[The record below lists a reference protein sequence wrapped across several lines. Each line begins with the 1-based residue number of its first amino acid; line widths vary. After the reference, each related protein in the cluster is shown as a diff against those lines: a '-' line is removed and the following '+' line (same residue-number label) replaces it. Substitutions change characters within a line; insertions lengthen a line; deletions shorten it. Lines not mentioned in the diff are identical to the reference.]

1 MERRPSSLENMEK
14 LKGKK
19 ILVTGGTGFV
29 GSHLVEELLTY
40 GNSIVIPYRSRNP
53 FSYFFDKNLDKKS
66 ILVHADL
73 REEKNIFELLVKYEI
88 EYVFHLAAQ
97 AIVPTAYY
105 HPLDTFHINIM
116 GTAYLLDAVRRCPYV
131 RGVVVASSDKAYG
144 KSKTVYKENDAL
156 KGDHP
161 YEVSKSCADLIAT
174 SYFKT
179 YGVPVVTTRFGNI
192 YGEGDL
198 SFSRIIPGIMQTILT
213 RNPLE
218 IRSDG
223 TFTRQY
229 LYVKDVV
236 RGYVMLMEHI
246 EKTKGE
252 AFNFGSEE
260 DMSVL
265 DLIYQIEK
273 ILKRKVPYVIKNQS
287 INEIPNQLLDYA
299 KIQTMLSWK
308 PKYCLRSTVHGILR
322 WYTSYFRKTTI

>member
-1 MERRPSSLENMEK
+1 MENMEK
-14 LKGKK
+14 LTKAN

-29 GSHLVEELLTY
+29 GSHLVEKLLTY
-40 GNSIVIPYRSRNP
+40 GNNIVIPYRSQNP
-53 FSYFFDKNLDKKS
+53 FSYFFDKNLDKKT

-88 EYVFHLAAQ
+88 GYIFHLAAE
-97 AIVPTAYY
+97 AVVPTAYY
-105 HPLDTFHINIM
+105 HPLDTFQTNIM
-116 GTAYLLDAVRRCPYV
+116 ATAYLLDAARRCPYV
-131 RGVVVASSDKAYG
+131 KGIVVASSDKAYG
-144 KSKTVYKENDAL
+144 KSKTVYKETDAL

-161 YEVSKSCADLIAT
+161 YEVSKSCADLLAT
-174 SYFKT
+174 CYFKT

-213 RNPLE
+213 KKPLE

-236 RGYVMLMEHI
+236 GGYIALMEHI

-260 DMSVL
+260 NMSVL
-265 DLIYQIEK
+265 DLIYQVEK
-273 ILKRKVPYVIKNQS
+273 ILEKKVPYVIKNQA
-287 INEIPNQLLDYA
+287 INEISNQTLDYT
-299 KIQTMLSWK
+299 KIQTTLAWK
-308 PKYCLRSTVHGILR
+308 PKYSLRLSISSILQ
-322 WYTSYFRKTTI
+322 WYTSYFRKITP

>member
-1 MERRPSSLENMEK
+1 MENMEK
-14 LKGKK
+14 LTGAN
-19 ILVTGGTGFV
+19 ILVSGGTGFV

-53 FSYFFDKNLDKKS
+53 FSYFFNKNLDQKS

-97 AIVPTAYY
+97 AIVPTAFY
-105 HPLDTFHINIM
+105 HPLDTFHTNIM
-116 GTAYLLDAVRRCPYV
+116 GTAYLLDAARRCPYV

-144 KSKTVYKENDAL
+144 KSKTVYKESDAL

-179 YGVPVVTTRFGNI
+179 YGVPVVITRFGNI

-198 SFSRIIPGIMQTILT
+198 SFSRIIPGIMQSII
-213 RNPLE
+213 RKYPLE

-236 RGYVMLMEHI
+236 RGYIMLMEHI
-246 EKTKGE
+246 EKIKGD

-265 DLIYQIEK
+265 DLIYLVEK
-273 ILKRKVPYVIKNQS
+273 ILKRKIQYVIKNQA
-287 INEIPNQLLDYA
+287 INEIPSQSLDYT
-299 KIQTMLSWK
+299 KIKALLSWV
-308 PKYCLRSTVHGILR
+308 PKYSLRSTAQAILR
-322 WYTSYFRKTTI
+322 WYTSYFQKISP